1 MKFAIWL
8 PLFDE
13 LSDPL
18 EIARLAAAAEEAG
31 WDGFFLWDQLWWRP
45 PVRAVADPWITTSA
59 IATATE
65 RLRIG
70 PMVSPIARRRPAKL
84 LRETTTLDRLSGGRL
99 ILGVGLGSDRFAQEY
114 SKTGEEV
121 NDRVRAER
129 MDETLDILTAG
140 WTGEP
145 VRFHGK
151 HLVVDDVAFL
161 PRPVA
166 GRIPIWLA
174 GFPGNVKPVRRAA
187 RYDGFFPVN
196 LTSADQLAEPV
207 AVLREVRGDLD
218 GYDIAVAV
226 EPSDDPGPYAQA
238 GATWCLVDVD
248 PATLRVADVRAL
260 IAAGPPGLAA
270 GEA

>member
-18 EIARLAAAAEEAG
+18 QIMRLAAAAEDAG
-31 WDGFFLWDQLWWRP
+31 WDGFFVWDQLWWRP
-45 PVRAVADPWITTSA
+45 PTREVSDPWISLSA
-59 IATATE
+59 VAAATH

-70 PMVSPIARRRPAKL
+70 PMVSPIARRRPTKL

-99 ILGVGLGSDRFAQEY
+99 VLGVGLGSDRFAQEY
-114 SKTGEEV
+114 SRTGEEV
-121 NDRVRAER
+121 NDRARAER

-145 VRFHGK
+145 VRHHGK
-151 HLVVDDVAFL
+151 HLQVDDVQFL

-166 GRIPIWLA
+166 WRIPVWLA
-174 GFPGNVKPVRRAA
+174 GFPGNLKPVRRAA

-196 LTSADQLAEPV
+196 LTSPEQLAEPV
-207 AVLREVRGDLD
+207 AVLREARGTLD
-218 GYDIAVAV
+218 EYDIAVSL
-226 EPSDDPGPYAQA
+226 EPSDDPRPYAAA
-238 GATWCLVDVD
+238 GATWCLTDTD
-248 PATLRVADVRAL
+248 PATLRLADVRAV
-260 IAAGPPGLAA
+260 IAAGPPR
-270 GEA
+270 